1 MPESLIANV
10 SDTAFWVAHYRA
22 VETERSDALF
32 RDPLAR
38 VLAGERGR
46 EIAEAMPLSFFTR
59 WAIVIRTCIIDEY
72 IHFALKQGIDAV
84 LNLGAGLDTRPYR
97 MNLPPTLLWVEADYP
112 KVIDYKQQR
121 LFDQSPRCR
130 LEHVRVNLAN
140 RDERRA
146 LLESTKTRTT
156 KLLILS
162 EGVIPYLSVEEV
174 GSLAYDLRALDRVC
188 YWIVDYHSPEAV
200 ELRRRFGIQRRLENA
215 PFRFTPADWFAFFR
229 ERGWYTTEI
238 RYLAEEGERL
248 RRPLDV
254 PLLYRIFVRARSL
267 FSSKEGRLELKKL
280 SGYVLLEPGAG
291 TVN

>member
-22 VETERSDALF
+22 VETDRPDALF

-38 VLAGERGR
+38 VLAGERGK
-46 EIAEAMPLSFFTR
+46 EIAEEMPLSFFTR

-97 MNLPPTLLWVEADYP
+97 MNLPSTLLWIEADYP

-121 LFDQSPRCR
+121 LFDHSPRCR
-130 LEHVRVNLAN
+130 LEHVSVNLAN
-140 RDERRA
+140 LDERRA
-146 LLESTKTRTT
+146 LLESTKSRTT

-174 GSLAYDLRALDRVC
+174 RSLAEDLKALDRVC
-188 YWIVDYHSPEAV
+188 YWIVDYHSPEIV
-200 ELRRRFGIQRRLENA
+200 KLRRRFGIQRRLQNA

-229 ERGWYTTEI
+229 ERGWYATEI

-248 RRPLDV
+248 QRPLEV

-267 FSSKEGRLELKKL
+267 FSSKERREELRKL
-280 SGYVLLEPGAG
+280 SGYVLLEPAKH
-291 TVN
+291 